1 MKLEVLKRE
10 FDREYRLWSQKLAQS
25 LIEYSKIY
33 KVIIIIII
41 SPLLNVIIL
50 LEILHVKTNLQ
61 YINTIQYP

>member
-61 YINTIQYP
+61 YILQCP

>member
-33 KVIIIIII
+33 KVIIIII

-50 LEILHVKTNLQ
+50 LEISHVKTNPQYILQ
-61 YINTIQYP
+61 YP

>member
-33 KVIIIIII
+33 KVIIIII
-41 SPLLNVIIL
+41 SSLLNVVIL
-50 LEILHVKTNLQ
+50 LEILHVKTNPRYIPQ
-61 YINTIQYP
+61 YA

>member
-33 KVIIIIII
+33 KVIIIII

-61 YINTIQYP
+61 YILQCP

>member
-33 KVIIIIII
+33 KVIVIII

-50 LEILHVKTNLQ
+50 LEISRVKTNLR
-61 YINTIQYP
+61 YILQYP

>member
-33 KVIIIIII
+33 KVIIIII

-61 YINTIQYP
+61 YILQYP

>member
-10 FDREYRLWSQKLAQS
+10 FDREYRLWSQNLAQS

-50 LEILHVKTNLQ
+50 FEISHVKTNLQ
-61 YINTIQYP
+61 YILRYP

>member
-33 KVIIIIII
+33 KVIVIII

-50 LEILHVKTNLQ
+50 LEISHVKTNLQ
-61 YINTIQYP
+61 YILQYP